1 MMPLDL
7 TTLPGFRPLLAS
19 ETVEDV
25 LRSTR
30 EWLAVP
36 GLDEAPRSILKP

>member
-25 LRSTR
+25 LRQAGA
-30 EWLAVP
+30 WPAVP
-36 GLDEAPRSILKP
+36 GLDEAPRSIFKP